1 MTENGE
7 RRGNLFTL
15 GFVVG
20 IALGASLALLFA
32 PAPGKE
38 TRAVLREK
46 GIELQSRAG
55 HVPIPIRRRSP
66 NGRGE
71 EEQVP
76 STAEAPEG

>member
-1 MTENGE
+1 MAENNE

-20 IALGASLALLFA
+20 LALGASLALLFA
-32 PAPGKE
+32 PAPGRE

-55 HVPIPIRRRSP
+55 QVSIPIRRRSP
-66 NGRGE
+66 DGRGG

-76 STAEAPEG
+76 STAEAAEG